1 MDNRIEV
8 IDNNL
13 IELEDR
19 CSIDTQ
25 IDLIIHRH
33 KGNRQSI
40 NTLVFDSV
48 ALLTE
53 ADTNQNTLNNKGFFK
68 RLVGSITGSN
78 RKLESKI
85 NENRAQAQ
93 YLAQQTIQ
101 RLAEQNLLTF
111 DLIASVNNKLNFNLQ
126 ALNSEVQNIYNG
138 LNRFLTMYKG
148 HLVQIESRLD
158 TLERNVNLLT
168 WTTSIEYQLYDG
180 IHYTDLDDNQKMI
193 CLIRDFYEITKGD
206 WRTSDLL
213 LLKSALNE
221 LNLVPNDKINYLETL
236 IYIYDN
242 KMVMSKYLGGSN
254 QLILQDTSDSLVA
267 LELLRKLDLLENEEA
282 YQVLA
287 CKAYTNNEASIGSIR
302 NDLLDLYFKEV
313 KGIDVDKEVS
323 RYDFILDLLFNLKES
338 EHRNLIVNRQ
348 IYNEDQFALVDITK
362 NYANELFSK
371 GRIALEDKNYEEAYK
386 LFSES
391 VDLGNTDAI
400 YELSECY
407 YWGRGIEVNYEKAI
421 ELIEKGIA
429 EDNNDCYFLMGRA
442 VHDGNGVEQSTERA
456 KEYYTKAIELANT
469 VVVGK
474 AQCNL
479 ANILW
484 DEADDGSDMS
494 SIIGLY
500 ESAINHGS
508 YIAMYNLAKNYDT
521 ANKIEQDYYSAYCYY
536 RMAARLNYAPAQAE
550 VAWMYEKGFGVPQN
564 YKKAIYWYELASAGG
579 HLIATNNLGYIYING
594 LGVATNQEKGFAL
607 YMKAYDQRTSDKE
620 IGPLMSNIA
629 ECYEY
634 GRGVQQDYKLALD
647 WYRKAQVAGESSA
660 QEGINRL
667 SHYR

>member
-221 LNLVPNDKINYLETL
+221 LNLVPNDKINYLKTL

-242 KMVMSKYLGGSN
+242 KMVMSKYLGGGN

-282 YQVLA
+282 YQVSA
-287 CKAYTNNEASIGSIR
+287 CKAYTNNEASIDSIR

-348 IYNEDQFALVDITK
+348 IYNEDQFASVDITK

-371 GRIALEDKNYEEAYK
+371 GRTALEDKNYEAAYK

-391 VDLGNTDAI
+391 VDLGNIDAI

-407 YWGRGIEVNYEKAI
+407 YWGKGVELNYEKAI
-421 ELIEKGIA
+421 DLIEKGIA
-429 EDNNDCYFLMGRA
+429 QDNYNCYFLMGRA
-442 VHDGNGVEQSTERA
+442 VVDGNGVEQSIERA
-456 KEYYTKAIELANT
+456 KEYYTKAIELADT
-469 VVVGK
+469 IIVGK

-484 DEADDGSDMS
+484 EEADDGSDMS
-494 SIIGLY
+494 SIINLY
-500 ESAINHGS
+500 EKSINNGNF
-508 YIAMYNLAKNYDT
+508 IAMYNLGIYYYYGEKVEKDSSLAFYYT
-521 ANKIEQDYYSAYCYY
+521 MRAANGGYSD
-536 RMAARLNYAPAQAE
+536 AQ
-550 VAWMYEKGFGVPQN
+550 FR
-564 YKKAIYWYELASAGG
+564 
-579 HLIATNNLGYIYING
+579 LGYIYQYGEGVEKNIDKALEWYKKAAD
-594 LGVATNQEKGFAL
+594 LGHQ
-607 YMKAYDQRTSDKE
+607 KAIDAVKR
-620 IGPLMSNIA
+620 
-629 ECYEY
+629 
-634 GRGVQQDYKLALD
+634 LD
-647 WYRKAQVAGESSA
+647 C
-660 QEGINRL
+660 
-667 SHYR
+667 